1 MKISMNLSRKSIQAA
16 AKALADY
23 AKHLKDCETAIT
35 ERLSEIAAEEAA
47 EHFDE
52 DVTVTSTANGV
63 LATGPSVVFQEF
75 GACAAVRDP
84 LPGGA
89 DVSFEIRRGAYSD
102 LHYGE
107 YAQSGYKSW
116 HHNGT
121 EYTEVVPNHGLFY
134 GMMKAKEEAPRIAKE
149 VLEGS

>member
-1 MKISMNLSRKSIQAA
+1 MKISMDLSRKSIQAA

-52 DVTVTSTANGV
+52 DVTVTPTANGV

-75 GACAAVRDP
+75 GAGARVSDP
-84 LPGGA
+84 FDGGA

-102 LHYGE
+102 LHDGE
-107 YAQSGYKSW
+107 YAQSGYEMW
-116 HHNGT
+116 HHDGI
-121 EYTEVVPNHGLFY
+121 EYRYVTPGNGLFY
-134 GMMKAKEEAPRIAKE
+134 GMMKAREEAPNIAKE
-149 VLEGS
+149 VLRGS